1 MGRSNPKYPNKRSIV
16 SVNKTLDRAH
26 EQKISMPNK
35 PETDL
40 FDPFNAC

>member
-1 MGRSNPKYPNKRSIV
+1 MGRIYAEYPNKRSIAT
-16 SVNKTLDRAH
+16 VNETLDRAR
-26 EQKISMPNK
+26 EQKISLNNK